1 MSRLLRTR
9 ARGGHMWVLRRR
21 ELGPRG
27 RKPRVFCEQHQW
39 PWLHRAEGLLREVGE
54 AVAELVP
61 VLGFKADPFP
71 AEYY

>member
-9 ARGGHMWVLRRR
+9 VWGGHMWVLRRR
-21 ELGPRG
+21 ELRPRG
-27 RKPRVFCEQHQW
+27 REPRVFWERYQW
-39 PWLHRAEGLLREVGE
+39 PRFHRAEGLLREVGE

-61 VLGFKADPFP
+61 VLSFKADPFP